1 MSKAL
6 RYNDGMTKQR
16 ATRIE
21 HLATRTGRA
30 SSWRSEIS
38 GDTLRIYHY
47 ATLMAEVRNGVFTQV
62 SEGWGSMSDKCG
74 LAKLRRGAISAGVL
88 IA

>member
-1 MSKAL
+1 MGKAL
-6 RYNDGMTKQR
+6 RYNDDMTTQR

-30 SSWRSEIS
+30 SSWRSVRV
-38 GDTLRIYHY
+38 GDALHIYHY
-47 ATLMAEVRNGVFTQV
+47 ATLMAEVRNGVLTQV
-62 SEGWGSMSDKCG
+62 SEGWGSMSDKHG
-74 LAKLRRGAISAGVL
+74 MGKLRKGAIAAGVL